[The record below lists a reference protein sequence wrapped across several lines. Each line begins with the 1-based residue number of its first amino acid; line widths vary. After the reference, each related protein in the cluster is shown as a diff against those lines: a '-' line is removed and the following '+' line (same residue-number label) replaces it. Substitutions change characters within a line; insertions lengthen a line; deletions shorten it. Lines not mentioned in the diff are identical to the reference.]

1 MTPHPSTL
9 STPSSRGEG
18 REGFTMKIER
28 VDESTIKC
36 YISTEEMEEYQIE
49 YTDFL
54 SRTDKAQELMRRIIN
69 QAHEEVGYQPPK
81 FAFEMQIMMVPDQ
94 GMVLTFTEK
103 EPIDFE
109 NEAKLEAF
117 LAGLR
122 DFVNR
127 LTSQKEKL
135 AKEVTAGGLLPGL
148 PKSGNNAGKAKVSA
162 DKIPEIK
169 EAVFVFSSL
178 SEVINYVEVLPEK
191 IRITS
196 TLYKMNDNYFLHIT
210 RGAASYERYSRA
222 CVQALEFADLYRAD
236 VGCDEILKEHGECL
250 IGEKAIKKLRGYA

>member
-1 MTPHPSTL
+1 
-9 STPSSRGEG
+9 
-18 REGFTMKIER
+18 MKIER

-103 EPIDFE
+103 EPVDFE

-122 DFVNR
+122 DFVNK
-127 LTSQKEKL
+127 LTAQKEKL

-148 PKSGNNAGKAKVSA
+148 PRNDKRHSDGSKAPS

-178 SEVINYVEVLPEK
+178 SEVIDYVEILPEK

-196 TLYKMNDNYFLHIT
+196 SLYKMNDNYFLHIT

-250 IGEKAIKKLRGYA
+250 IAEKAIRKLRGYA

>member
-1 MTPHPSTL
+1 
-9 STPSSRGEG
+9 
-18 REGFTMKIER
+18 MKIER

-122 DFVNR
+122 DFVNK
-127 LTSQKEKL
+127 LTAQKEKL

-148 PKSGNNAGKAKVSA
+148 PRNEKRDPDGSKAPS

-178 SEVINYVEVLPEK
+178 SEVIDYVEILPEK

-196 TLYKMNDNYFLHIT
+196 SLYKMNDNYFLHIT

-236 VGCDEILKEHGECL
+236 AGCDEILKEHGECL
-250 IGEKAIKKLRGYA
+250 IAEKAIRKLRGYA

>member
-1 MTPHPSTL
+1 
-9 STPSSRGEG
+9 
-18 REGFTMKIER
+18 MKIER

-122 DFVNR
+122 DFVNK
-127 LTSQKEKL
+127 LTAQKEKL

-148 PKSGNNAGKAKVSA
+148 PGNDKRNSDGSKAPS

-178 SEVINYVEVLPEK
+178 SEVIDYVEILPEK

-196 TLYKMNDNYFLHIT
+196 SLYKMNDNYFLHIT

-250 IGEKAIKKLRGYA
+250 IAEKAIRKLRGYA